1 MNAVLRPG
9 TLALMVA
16 LVGLVADG
24 RAQAQPAQEKLTSL
38 AGAWTLNRNPAASQP
53 PAPEGRGDG
62 RQGSGPGGN
71 RRGPGGFG
79 GPIGGGFG
87 VPTGRGSREQVALQR
102 EALRDITDPP
112 THLVITVTN
121 TMVILTGPDGR
132 TTRLSPDGTKIKD
145 DNTKIARKTRWTAG
159 KLVIEIE
166 GLGPKITQTY
176 SVDAERRQLRLTA
189 EVEGG
194 RPSEARSV
202 THIYDAD
209 VR

>member
-1 MNAVLRPG
+1 MAVI
-9 TLALMVA
+9 LALTVPA
-16 LVGLVADG
+16 ADG
-24 RAQAQPAQEKLTSL
+24 RAQVQPAEQKLTSL

-53 PAPEGRGDG
+53 PTPEGR
-62 RQGSGPGGN
+62 GPGGN

-121 TMVILTGPDGR
+121 TMVILIGPDGR

-145 DNTKIARKTRWTAG
+145 DNTKIERKTRWTAG
-159 KLVIEIE
+159 KLVTEIE

-202 THIYDAD
+202 THVYDAD
-209 VR
+209 ER